1 MSVIPV
7 FMIFC
12 GMWVNSVTDL
22 TSWRALIL
30 GIFIYTGVYSAGM
43 YCIAMNDYE
52 KDVIRKP
59 LNKLLVKIRIR
70 RV

>member
-1 MSVIPV
+1 
-7 FMIFC
+7 
-12 GMWVNSVTDL
+12 
-22 TSWRALIL
+22 
-30 GIFIYTGVYSAGM
+30 M

-59 LNKLLVKIRIR
+59 LNKLLVKIGIR